1 MMGKGAR
8 DAIFTLLATRARGAS
23 ICPSEVA
30 RAISSDEDWRKA
42 MPSVHSA
49 VDALL
54 DKQRIELSWKGQS
67 LERRSGPYRI
77 SGLRDRS

>member
-1 MMGKGAR
+1 MAEAAR
-8 DAIFTLLATRARGAS
+8 DALIALLAARSRGAS

-30 RAISSDEDWRKA
+30 RAISSDDDWRKA

-54 DKQRIELSWKGQS
+54 DEHRIELSWKGQS
-67 LERRSGPYRI
+67 LKRRSGPYRI
-77 SGLRDRS
+77 SSLRDRS